1 MIYLLLSI
9 PGYSIPKYFSSPSVE
24 GKKARVKNH
33 FISLNFSYFPNE
45 RVGPN
50 DLEVLFGL
58 NEATY
63 CGWLSPIMGGGEGQ
77 AGTQGGSL
85 QPLLCGVIRTLP
97 LRKAR
102 KD

>member
-1 MIYLLLSI
+1 M
-9 PGYSIPKYFSSPSVE
+9 
-24 GKKARVKNH
+24 KNY
-33 FISLNFSYFPNE
+33 FISLYFSYLPNE
-45 RVGPN
+45 GVEPN
-50 DLEVLFGL
+50 DLEVLFGW

-77 AGTQGGSL
+77 AGTEGGSL
-85 QPLLCGVIRTLP
+85 QLLLCGVIRTLP